1 MNAIVARSFVAAA
14 FVSVFAL
21 LGAGSAAHA
30 ENVPEI
36 VRISWFGAA
45 GPWVLGKAQGTFEQR
60 LGTKVRWD
68 QISAGGAVLTALAA
82 NELDISLLGSPP
94 TTGGLVRGLPVEV
107 IAFEGVIATSE
118 RLIAR
123 PEIKSMKDLEGKR
136 IAYPPGSSSHY
147 GLNAALKSYNIDA
160 SKVKLL
166 GLAPADMV
174 AAWKR
179 GDIDAGFVWS
189 PFSYQMESD
198 KGRELLTMKDLQ
210 RYGYFVWNDFVV
222 RKEFAEKYPG
232 TVVAFLKA
240 YQEMVKAYRADPAGV
255 SKIIA
260 TYLNQD
266 LKSVQDT
273 LAGRDYYTLEEQ
285 LSTDWMGSPESKASA
300 KMAKGFADTAEFLSA
315 NGDVKRTDIPKSFA
329 PLVNPTFAVRAIQ

>member
-1 MNAIVARSFVAAA
+1 MVAAA
-14 FVSVFAL
+14 LVSAITL
-21 LGAGSAAHA
+21 LGAGSAARA

-36 VRISWFGAA
+36 VRLSWFGAA

-60 LGTKVRWD
+60 LGAKVRWD

-82 NELDISLLGSPP
+82 NEVDISLLGSPP
-94 TTGGLVRGLPVEV
+94 TTAGLVRGLPVEV

-136 IAYPPGSSSHY
+136 VAYPPGSSSHY
-147 GLNAALKSYNIDA
+147 GLIAALKSYGVDA
-160 SKVKLL
+160 SRVQML
-166 GLAPADMV
+166 GLAPADMA

-198 KGRELLTMKDLQ
+198 KGHQLLTMKDLQ
-210 RYGYFVWNDFVV
+210 PYGYFVWNDFVV
-222 RKEFAEKYPG
+222 RKEFAEKYPS

-273 LAGRDYYTLEEQ
+273 LAGRDYYTLDEQ
-285 LSTDWMGSPESKASA
+285 LRNDWMGTAESKATA

-315 NGDVKRTDIPKSFA
+315 NGDIRHADIPKSFA
-329 PLVNPTFAVRAIQ
+329 PLINPTFAVRAVQ